1 MKILITTDGTW
12 GDVLPFIFTA
22 KELKNRG
29 HEVIFLT
36 NEYYKD
42 FIEQKGLT
50 FIKTTDTSD
59 RAKLLNDPMLW
70 DGIKGVKVIG
80 KAAGIIFEKS
90 YPIIFKEA
98 QNADLIIS
106 YSFMYAAKTVAEI
119 LNKYYMCLFISPIQM
134 RSHIRLPVIDTR
146 SNPNTLPN
154 FIKKLFYFIGDNF
167 FIDPY
172 FSKNINVSRRSLG
185 LRPIKRFSNWAESKE
200 LNIGFWSDWYAKVE
214 SDQKNLEL
222 VGFPTNIEFVDVLDE
237 KVSKWLKDGKPPI
250 LFTLGSGYVHESVL
264 FKNVLELAR
273 SKKERV
279 LYVGK
284 INTSIPEQEWFM
296 KVEKVSLSK
305 TLPFCSLIIHHGGA
319 GTVTQSLISGIPQLI
334 APMSHD
340 QPDNACRVFEN
351 GLGNIVKNH
360 NISYLDLENLV
371 NITRNEKIIINC
383 KIAANRINLEN
394 NAIKLAVDKIE
405 ASFEKHC

>member
-250 LFTLGSGYVHESVL
+250 YLLLV
-264 FKNVLELAR
+264 
-273 SKKERV
+273 
-279 LYVGK
+279 VGTYTNLCFLK
-284 INTSIPEQEWFM
+284 IFSN
-296 KVEKVSLSK
+296 
-305 TLPFCSLIIHHGGA
+305 
-319 GTVTQSLISGIPQLI
+319 
-334 APMSHD
+334 
-340 QPDNACRVFEN
+340 
-351 GLGNIVKNH
+351 
-360 NISYLDLENLV
+360 
-371 NITRNEKIIINC
+371 
-383 KIAANRINLEN
+383 
-394 NAIKLAVDKIE
+394 
-405 ASFEKHC
+405 